1 MTLTHLRYV
10 LAFCTLAM
18 GLNSEIF
25 AQAANQFEAHLAGRW
40 VVDSP
45 VMCKSA
51 KFAGAGI
58 YIFLD
63 KSGKLIHE
71 LRLPE
76 GGQVKVVKRGIYKSI
91 DVFDLSSLVIKTI
104 VLSENLQTKSSYT
117 TFSLIQFSEDFK
129 TQTILDQSMDGV
141 FNIRDSV
148 VLATRQK
155 QSPFYKCDTP

>member
-1 MTLTHLRYV
+1 MTLTHLRCV
-10 LAFCTLAM
+10 LALCLLVM
-18 GLNSEIF
+18 GLNSEVL
-25 AQAANQFEAHLAGRW
+25 AQAANQFESHLVGRW

-45 VMCKSA
+45 AMCKST

-58 YIFLD
+58 YNFAD
-63 KSGKLIHE
+63 KAGKLIQE

-76 GGQVKVVKRGIYKSI
+76 GGQVKVVRRGTYKSI
-91 DVFDLSSLVIKTI
+91 EVFDQSSLVIKTV
-104 VLSENLQTKSSYT
+104 VLSENLQAKTSYT
-117 TFSLIQFSEDFK
+117 TLSLIQFSEDFK